1 MKQKIINPSTSVNTA
16 PHPGSTGYDYTM
28 GPQQTLPDLPNSSGA
43 AAVSGANGASTA
55 TSAAMSLPSVY
66 NGSLHPHAH
75 NQHVSLAAY
84 AFLFQELVS
93 QARNA
98 SKSVS
103 EIEMRL
109 HRNGYHIGIRL
120 LELLNFRS
128 SVSPGFGSSSSSS
141 SKAFFSKN
149 SINSSSNTL
158 ALNGGLTATQDEP
171 SLAQGISNMKRRDLK
186 PVEILQ
192 FIHSTVWTYLFGRV
206 SDDLVKSS
214 ERDNEYMLVDSAPM
228 LSQFISSTNVQ
239 CDFFVCG
246 IIEGILDSASFPCN
260 VTVHSV
266 PEPNSEQ
273 KVVFVVRFEQQVLER
288 EALRA

>member
-16 PHPGSTGYDYTM
+16 THPGSTGYDYTM
-28 GPQQTLPDLPNSSGA
+28 GPQQTLPDLPVSSGTIA
-43 AAVSGANGASTA
+43 ASGTNGGSSTA
-55 TSAAMSLPSVY
+55 ASAHTSLPSVY

-75 NQHVSLAAY
+75 NQHVSLAAF
-84 AFLFQELVS
+84 AFLFQELIS

-128 SVSPGFGSSSSSS
+128 SVSPGFGSTSSSR
-141 SKAFFSKN
+141 AFFSKT

-158 ALNGGLTATQDEP
+158 ALNNALTTTQDEP
-171 SLAQGISNMKRRDLK
+171 SLAQGISHMKRRDLK

-260 VTVHSV
+260 VTIHSV
-266 PEPNSEQ
+266 PEPNFQ
-273 KVVFVVRFEQQVLER
+273 QRAVFVVRFEQQVLER

>member
-1 MKQKIINPSTSVNTA
+1 MSQKIISPSTSVNSTA
-16 PHPGSTGYDYTM
+16 HPGSTGYDYTI
-28 GPQQTLPDLPNSSGA
+28 GPQQTLPELPVSSSTTG
-43 AAVSGANGASTA
+43 GGIGGGASTA
-55 TSAAMSLPSVY
+55 VSTTLPLPSVY
-66 NGSLHPHAH
+66 NESLNPNAR
-75 NQHVSLAAY
+75 NQHVSLSAY

-103 EIEMRL
+103 EIELRL
-109 HRNGYHIGIRL
+109 HRSGYHIGIRL

-128 SVSPGFGSSSSSS
+128 SVSAGFGSSSS
-141 SKAFFSKN
+141 SKAFFSKTAMN
-149 SINSSSNTL
+149 PSGNAL
-158 ALNGGLTATQDEP
+158 ALNGSLSSTQDEP
-171 SLAQGISNMKRRDLK
+171 SLAQGISHMKRRDLK

-192 FIHSTVWTYLFGRV
+192 FIHSTVWSYLFGRV

-214 ERDNEYMLVDSAPM
+214 ERENEFMLIDSAPM
-228 LSQFISSTNVQ
+228 LTQFISSTNVQ

-266 PEPNSEQ
+266 PEPNFEQ
-273 KVVFVVRFEQQVLER
+273 KVVFVVKFEPQVLER